1 MRVSPEF
8 NLNEQSRAKLERI
21 STAIMQG
28 FAGGGYGR
36 VALPVLQPA
45 DLYLDMAGEDIR
57 ERMFV
62 FDDPVGN
69 EVCLRA
75 DLTIPLCRFVLDQM
89 ASFPARRSCLG
100 AVFRFDANTLNATEM
115 LQAGIELIGGASGIA
130 ADSEVLALACAALDA
145 AGIDGIDLV
154 LGNVSLFPALLAD
167 LGLDQ
172 VWQRELGYAFR
183 HPSLLQPTLADMRA
197 GRRPK
202 ARAFAIDF
210 AVASPTEAES
220 FVSQRVGLAPG
231 EEASGRTAADIAER
245 LVDRAK
251 AAAKRLPDANSLDVI
266 EAFLAVRGPAEPSIR
281 RLKSLSAGAGFAR
294 ALARL
299 EVCVERAQQ
308 NRGRADRVMIE
319 ATLGRSFVYYTGFV
333 FSLSARGEA
342 EPLAAGGRYD
352 GLMRDLGASEPL
364 AAVGCAIWPERIL
377 AAREASDG

>member
-8 NLNEQSRAKLERI
+8 TLSEASRARLEHI
-21 STAIMQG
+21 SSDVMQV
-28 FAGGGYGR
+28 FAGGGYAR
-36 VALPVLQPA
+36 VALPSLQPA

-62 FDDPVGN
+62 FDDPAGN

-75 DLTIPLCRFVLDQM
+75 DLTIPLCRYVLDQK
-89 ASFPARRSCLG
+89 ARFPARCSCLG
-100 AVFRFDANTLNATEM
+100 AVYRFDPNTSGATEM

-130 ADSEVLALACAALDA
+130 ADSEVLGLACAALDA
-145 AGIDGIDLV
+145 AGTRGIDLV
-154 LGNVSLFPALLAD
+154 LGDVALFPALLAD
-167 LGLDQ
+167 LGLDPI
-172 VWQRELGYAFR
+172 WQRALGYAFR

-197 GRRPK
+197 GRRAK

-210 AVASPTEAES
+210 AAVSRGEAEA
-220 FVSQRVGLAPG
+220 FVSQRVGLAQG
-231 EEASGRTAADIAER
+231 EEASGRSAADIAER
-245 LVDRAK
+245 LIDRAK
-251 AAAKRLPDANSLDVI
+251 AAATPLPDAQSLDAI
-266 EAFLAVRGPAEPSIR
+266 EAFLAVSGRADQSLR
-281 RLKSLSAGAGFAR
+281 QLKSLCSGAGFAR

-299 EVCVERAQQ
+299 EACVARAQQ
-308 NRGRADRVMIE
+308 NRNIADRVRIE

-352 GLMRDLGASEPL
+352 GLMSDLGASEPL

-377 AAREASDG
+377 AAQEARDG